1 MLGLRD
7 IEVRKLGHLPEVA
20 VEGMVLGPD
29 VVIAL
34 EGLGTFKG
42 VTLEERFEEL
52 KEKGKNLDKV
62 SYKIHKE
69 STRRGHS
76 SIATSIILQF
86 EVVRCSRVASM
97 LLVAP
102 PFGSYLQE
110 SQRRRMVEPHEFFA
124 PGSLRDSETYVE
136 AVNRMYE
143 AYKWFVEQGV
153 ELEDARYILPLASK
167 TSLFASGSLET
178 FVGLIKPDV
187 DEEYYPEELREI
199 GRMLRKMFHEV
210 SPMLTQ
216 AREEFENP
224 LPTYPYANPYKPHDI
239 LMNQIIGEGVEP
251 GEPRLLDMTLIG
263 EDVVRIAEEAMAKG
277 LSAAATLNPLIQ
289 AVFLESLSLA
299 AYHQSIRHRTIPTAV
314 ESVYTAADRALR
326 EGERWAVEPP
336 RIRGEERL
344 SRRFKDT
351 FNEAMD
357 YYQRLLEENARFS
370 EAVYLLPQALRI
382 HVIRAYNAFN
392 LLWPQGYIGMRTCS
406 YAQWE
411 ERATAYG
418 IWRAIESRLPELSS
432 LMGEKCRMLGY
443 CPEKS
448 WCPIILKYHKY
459 GEEEHRRRSG

>member
-1 MLGLRD
+1 MLGLKD
-7 IEVRKLGHLPEVA
+7 LEVKPIGYLPKAMIEG
-20 VEGMVLGPD
+20 VELGPD

-42 VTLEERFEEL
+42 VTLEERLGEL
-52 KEKGKNLDKV
+52 RRKGKDLGKV

-76 SIATSIILQF
+76 SIATSLILQF
-86 EVVRCSRVASM
+86 EVARCSRAASM

-110 SQRRRMVEPHEFFA
+110 SQRRRMVERDEFFA
-124 PGSLRDSETYVE
+124 PETLRDNKTYLDTIRKMYDTYRWLVE
-136 AVNRMYE
+136 HE
-143 AYKWFVEQGV
+143 V

-178 FVGLIKPDV
+178 FIGLIKPDV
-187 DEEYYPEELREI
+187 SDEYYPEELRVI
-199 GRMLRKMFHEV
+199 GETLRRLFHEV

-224 LPTYPYANPYKPHDI
+224 LPTYPYTNPYKPHNK
-239 LMNQIIGEGVEP
+239 LMEKIIDESVEP
-251 GEPRLLDMTLIG
+251 GEPRLLDLM
-263 EDVVRIAEEAMAKG
+263 VVGVDSRMIEEALSRG
-277 LSAAATLNPLIQ
+277 LSEASGLNSLIQ

-314 ESVYTAADRALR
+314 ESIYTAVDRAMR
-326 EGERWAVEPP
+326 EGEKWAVVPP
-336 RIRGEERL
+336 KIKGDEGL
-344 SRRFKDT
+344 AGRFSET
-351 FNEAMD
+351 FNDAVEG
-357 YYQRLLEENARFS
+357 YQKLIEEGARFS
-370 EAVYLLPQALRI
+370 EALYLLPQSLRI
-382 HVIRAYNAFN
+382 YVVRTYNAFN
-392 LLWPQGYIGMRTCS
+392 LLWPQGYVGMRTCS

-411 ERATAYG
+411 ERANAYG
-418 IWRAIESRLPELSS
+418 IWRAIESKLPELAS

-448 WCPIILKYHKY
+448 WCPIILKYHRY
-459 GEEEHRRRSG
+459 DEEEHRRRSS